1 MNILLKKRSSHFPG
15 DLYKGTFP
23 FLGDILPISRRGG
36 PFICQIG
43 SRKNKD
49 FLVEHVPLLLAGGWW
64 LCKSQRTGGSVI
76 NTSHH
81 IKQRLL
87 PIV

>member
-23 FLGDILPISRRGG
+23 FLGDILPILRRGG

-49 FLVEHVPLLLAGGWW
+49 FLVEHVPCSWLVGGGCVNHRELAGV
-64 LCKSQRTGGSVI
+64 LSTPRITLNRDCYQ
-76 NTSHH
+76 
-81 IKQRLL
+81 
-87 PIV
+87 